1 MRKRLPTKEEL
12 DIWHEVTR
20 TIRATTRRRLVDETT
35 ASQPHSFPHPDAAPP
50 KLPLPDLRIGQ
61 LSPARKPT
69 AANLMP
75 SLTDHLAKAPLQ
87 MDAKT
92 HSRMVRGRLDPE
104 ARIDL
109 HGMTVAE
116 AHAELIHFLLGARA
130 NGLRLVLVIT
140 GKGKPA
146 HDHGPIPSRLGAIRH
161 QMPHWLRLPPLN
173 GVVQQLT
180 ESHARHGG
188 GGAFYLYLRKP
199 GR

>member
-1 MRKRLPTKEEL
+1 MRKRLPTPEEL
-12 DIWHEVTR
+12 EIWHEVTR
-20 TIRATTRRRLVDETT
+20 TIRAVPRRRKDEAVETPH
-35 ASQPHSFPHPDAAPP
+35 PHSFPHPAAPP
-50 KLPLPDLRIGQ
+50 LLPDLRIGQ
-61 LSPARKPT
+61 KVPAKKPVAT
-69 AANLMP
+69 NLMP

-92 HSRMVRGRLDPE
+92 HSRMQRGRLDPE

-116 AHAELIHFLLGARA
+116 AHGELIHFLLNARA

-140 GKGKPA
+140 GKGKPGN
-146 HDHGPIPSRLGAIRH
+146 DHGPIPSRLGAIRH

-188 GGAFYLYLRKP
+188 AGAFYLYLRKL